1 MRKWIVLSI
10 VAGVLILVG
19 LRIALRREHS
29 GVVAPVSTSLAGTRS
44 VELFFPGAAG
54 GLQRETREIL
64 GSDFLEVDVLRTV
77 EELIA
82 GPESGARPI
91 PGGTRV
97 LSTFFDQDGEI
108 TVNFTDHLTTDHPG
122 GSAAEIETI
131 RCLVATIGTN
141 FPGVDRVRVLIEG
154 DATATLAGHTD
165 LSRPLPVDDYQ

>member
-1 MRKWIVLSI
+1 MRRVS
-10 VAGVLILVG
+10 
-19 LRIALRREHS
+19 ALRREDS
-29 GVVAPVSTSLAGTRS
+29 GVVAPVSANLAGTRS
-44 VELFFPGAAG
+44 VELFFPGASG

-64 GSDFLEVDVLRTV
+64 GSDFLEVDVQRTV

-91 PGGTRV
+91 PAATRI

-108 TVNFTDHLTTDHPG
+108 TVNFSDHLSTDHPG

-141 FPGVDRVRVLIEG
+141 FPGVDRVRILIEG
-154 DATATLAGHTD
+154 DAATTLAGHTD
-165 LSRPLPVDDYQ
+165 LSRPLSVDDY